1 MYLLK
6 YDDLKYL
13 KPLKTCVVKPNVKTW
28 NVKPNVKTWNV
39 KPNVK
44 TWNVLQNN
52 VCCGDLS
59 Y

>member
-39 KPNVK
+39 
-44 TWNVLQNN
+44 LQNN